1 MKSFFEGDCLIRM
14 LNMNTVTQQA
24 LEEVLEQMNCSID
37 SADTVEL
44 GPSQAKLYSHPLTS
58 FFSKKGLEIAVS
70 ILSESNFEQLVEMY
84 DHFEPKRAA
93 QGLPPTGRDRILSWL
108 EHLQKN
114 GENLVALY
122 KDRVI
127 GHTILCPVSPTRA
140 EFAIFIDQEYRNQ
153 GIGTKF
159 TEVTLEFA
167 REKGYHRV
175 WLSVVVNNL
184 CAIRVYKKLGFRMRD
199 LFGPEQEME
208 ICLDKQEKGTVAE

>member
-1 MKSFFEGDCLIRM
+1 
-14 LNMNTVTQQA
+14 MNRATQQT
-24 LEEVLEQMNCSID
+24 LEQVLEQKNRSIY
-37 SADTVEL
+37 SAETTEI
-44 GPSQAKLYSHPLTS
+44 GPSQTKLHSHTLKT
-58 FFSKKGLEIAVS
+58 FISKMGLEIAVS
-70 ILSESNFEQLVEMY
+70 MLCESNFEPLVEMY

-93 QGLPPTGRDRILSWL
+93 QGLPPAGHDRILSWL
-108 EHLQKN
+108 GHLQKN

-122 KDRVI
+122 QDRVI

-167 REKGYHRV
+167 RGKGYRRV
-175 WLSVVVNNL
+175 WLSVEVNNL
-184 CAIRVYKKLGFRMRD
+184 CAIRVYKKMGFRMRD

-208 ICLDKQEKGTVAE
+208 ICLYEL

>member
-1 MKSFFEGDCLIRM
+1 
-14 LNMNTVTQQA
+14 MNRDTQQT
-24 LEEVLEQMNCSID
+24 LEQALQQKNGTISLAETAKLD
-37 SADTVEL
+37 
-44 GPSQAKLYSHPLTS
+44 PPQAKPYSHPLNF

-70 ILSESNFEQLVEMY
+70 MLSESNFEQLVEMY

-93 QGLPPTGRDRILSWL
+93 QGLPPAGRDRILSWL
-108 EHLQKN
+108 GHLQKT

-122 KDRVI
+122 QDRVI
-127 GHTILCPVSPTRA
+127 GHTILCPVNPTRA

-167 REKGYHRV
+167 REKGYRRV
-175 WLSVVVNNL
+175 WLSVEVNNL
-184 CAIRVYKKLGFRMRD
+184 CAIRVYKKMGFRMRD

-208 ICLDKQEKGTVAE
+208 ICLSEL

>member
-1 MKSFFEGDCLIRM
+1 
-14 LNMNTVTQQA
+14 MNRATQQT
-24 LEEVLEQMNCSID
+24 LEQVLEQENRFISPAEATEM
-37 SADTVEL
+37 
-44 GPSQAKLYSHPLTS
+44 GPCQTKLHSHTFKP
-58 FFSKKGLEIAVS
+58 FFSKMGLEIAVS
-70 ILSESNFEQLVEMY
+70 MLCESNFEQLVEMY

-93 QGLPPTGRDRILSWL
+93 QGLPPAGHDRILSWL

-122 KDRVI
+122 QDRVI
-127 GHTILCPVSPTRA
+127 GHTMLCPVSPTRA

-167 REKGYHRV
+167 REKEYRRV
-175 WLSVVVNNL
+175 WLSVEVNNL

-208 ICLDKQEKGTVAE
+208 IYL

>member
-1 MKSFFEGDCLIRM
+1 MEIGISFLEVGCLIQN
-14 LNMNTVTQQA
+14 LNMTKATQQTM
-24 LEEVLEQMNCSID
+24 EQVLEQKDHSTHASETSEFGSARTELSLQIMSSFCSK
-37 SADTVEL
+37 
-44 GPSQAKLYSHPLTS
+44 Q
-58 FFSKKGLEIAVS
+58 GLEIKVVE
-70 ILSESNFEQLVEMY
+70 LSKSNFEQLVEMY
-84 DHFEPKRAA
+84 EHFEPKRAA
-93 QGLPPTGRDRILSWL
+93 QGLPPAGRDRILSWL
-108 EHLQKN
+108 GHLQKS

-122 KDRVI
+122 QDRVI

-175 WLSVVVNNL
+175 WLSVEVNNL
-184 CAIRVYKKLGFRMRD
+184 CAIRVYKKRGFRMRD

-208 ICLDKQEKGTVAE
+208 ICFDKQE

>member
-1 MKSFFEGDCLIRM
+1 
-14 LNMNTVTQQA
+14 MNRATQQT
-24 LEEVLEQMNCSID
+24 LEQVLEQENRFISPAEATEI
-37 SADTVEL
+37 
-44 GPSQAKLYSHPLTS
+44 GPSKTKLHSHTFKP
-58 FFSKKGLEIAVS
+58 FFSKMGLEIAVS
-70 ILSESNFEQLVEMY
+70 MLCESNFEQLVEMY

-93 QGLPPTGRDRILSWL
+93 QGLPPAGHDRILSWL

-122 KDRVI
+122 QDRVI
-127 GHTILCPVSPTRA
+127 GHTMLCPVSPTRA

-167 REKGYHRV
+167 REKEYRRV
-175 WLSVVVNNL
+175 WLSVEVNNL

-208 ICLDKQEKGTVAE
+208 ICL

>member
-1 MKSFFEGDCLIRM
+1 METGISFLEAGCLIQN
-14 LNMNTVTQQA
+14 LNMTKATQQT
-24 LEEVLEQMNCSID
+24 LEQVLEQRNHSIY
-37 SADTVEL
+37 SNGTEET
-44 GPSQAKLYSHPLTS
+44 GPSQAKRYSHPLKS
-58 FFSKKGLEIAVS
+58 FFSKMGLEIAVGE
-70 ILSESNFEQLVEMY
+70 LSKSNFEQLVEMY

-93 QGLPPTGRDRILSWL
+93 QGLPPAGRDRILSWL
-108 EHLQKN
+108 GHLQKS

-122 KDRVI
+122 QDRVI

-167 REKGYHRV
+167 REKGYRRV
-175 WLSVVVNNL
+175 WLSVEVNNL

-208 ICLDKQEKGTVAE
+208 ICFDKQE